1 MLVVGGGNSAG
12 QAAVHLANHAKQV
25 TILVR
30 SDSLAASMSNYQIR
44 KIDNVENITVRFR
57 SEVVAVHGEGW
68 LEQVTLARR
77 GSPERETVRAEAM
90 FLFVGAEPH
99 TGWLPSEVARDR
111 WGFVPHGEGGERK
124 LPRGIGPG
132 APPFRDQRARDLRRR
147 RREARI
153 GEALRGRRGGGL
165 DGHPLDPR
173 VPGRAVIRAQLRL
186 LGAETGREEPSSRAT
201 SRARGNEWHPA
212 EAAC

>member
-111 WGFVPHGEGGERK
+111 WGPS
-124 LPRGIGPG
+124 RG
-132 APPFRDQRARDLRRR
+132 
-147 RREARI
+147 
-153 GEALRGRRGGGL
+153 GRRAKAA
-165 DGHPLDPR
+165 PR
-173 VPGRAVIRAQLRL
+173 DRPGSPSFSRPACPGSSPQ
-186 LGAETGREEPSSRAT
+186 ET
-201 SRARGNEWHPA
+201 
-212 EAAC
+212 